1 MFMPI
6 TTHIVKVEKDN
17 TIKIPKTICDALGIS
32 EGIPLRIKSDNNGY
46 SVTVKTVPSMESIKL
61 IDELKEEITRL
72 QKENRDI
79 KEKWQINR

>member
-1 MFMPI
+1 MPI

-46 SVTVKTVPSMESIKL
+46 SFTVKTVPSI
-61 IDELKEEITRL
+61 
-72 QKENRDI
+72 
-79 KEKWQINR
+79 